1 MIEEWQQDLLQREN
15 NVHKIQEKYLQV
27 PGEQNKQNRQ
37 GNINTNQCHDFD
49 LEEILS
55 QQFVKKME
63 SLYMKQFML
72 RDFDNDTSKQ
82 GKSYNT
88 FEEMDSL

>member
-1 MIEEWQQDLLQREN
+1 MNAKE
-15 NVHKIQEKYLQV
+15 
-27 PGEQNKQNRQ
+27 
-37 GNINTNQCHDFD
+37 GNELD

-55 QQFVKKME
+55 QEFVKKME

-72 RDFDNDTSKQ
+72 RDFDNDSNIKA
-82 GKSYNT
+82 KSYNT

>member
-1 MIEEWQQDLLQREN
+1 
-15 NVHKIQEKYLQV
+15 
-27 PGEQNKQNRQ
+27 
-37 GNINTNQCHDFD
+37 
-49 LEEILS
+49 
-55 QQFVKKME
+55 VKKME